1 MQIFRIV
8 LNRSPVNFELIPVYD
23 IHFGTVFHDRH
34 LFNRLVR
41 YIQDNENAYWFCGGD
56 IAEFLN
62 LQDKR
67 FEYETLEKSF
77 QKNIERILTYSVEY
91 ATEKLKPIANKCLF
105 MISGNHDEIH
115 RIRFGFDPISSIC
128 KNLGI
133 KNYTNSYEALVKIL
147 FKHNRTSSL
156 TLYAHHG
163 HGYSKVR
170 SGTLFNPLED
180 AMTNFDAD
188 IFIF

>member
-23 IHFGTVFHDRH
+23 IHFGTVFHDKH

-56 IAEFLN
+56 IADFLP

-67 FEYETLEKSF
+67 FEYDILEKSF
-77 QKNIERILTYSVEY
+77 KKNLERILTYTVEY

-105 MISGNHDEIH
+105 MISGNHDSYY

-133 KNYTNSYEALVKIL
+133 KNYTDSYETLVKIL

-156 TLYAHHG
+156 TLYAPVSYTHLTLPTI
-163 HGYSKVR
+163 YSV
-170 SGTLFNPLED
+170 
-180 AMTNFDAD
+180 
-188 IFIF
+188 